1 MLTDVYVIDSGVA
14 LATGHHVSDLLLA
27 TMADLHLLVT
37 DTDLQV
43 IQPGWEEVQAPVLL
57 GYPAGHELLLD
68 EAYTALQEK
77 INEGFPILL
86 LLPNKKDPQYDF
98 IRSTFSALLVNCQL
112 LKAITL
118 TDLPDDMSR
127 LINDLK
133 QGTLEQFTVF
143 AIDSLVGS
151 ALFSAWPSNDPL
163 RTQKYPNG
171 RAAGEA
177 WGWFTLSRVAP
188 QQPAIIWQ
196 GGHWSSDPRVAHNE
210 THEYH
215 GLALSVEPLIQQ
227 GVLEKPDV
235 WIYSRRQ
242 TPRDDLEAFMAFQY
256 HWGSADFNELE
267 QLCPARQLGDLGVAA
282 FPVVVALAC
291 ERLNFAFYPK
301 KSVLASDSQ
310 CNGTHFSFLLTC
322 VEENS

>member
-1 MLTDVYVIDSGVA
+1 MLTDIYVIGSGVA
-14 LATGHHVSDLLLA
+14 LATGRHASELLLA
-27 TMADLHLLVT
+27 TMADLNLLVT

-43 IQPGWEEVQAPVLL
+43 IQPGWEEVQTPVLL

-86 LLPNKKDPQYDF
+86 LLPDKKDPQYDF

-118 TDLPDDMSR
+118 TDLPNDMSR

-133 QGTLEQFTVF
+133 QNTFEQFTVF
-143 AIDSLVGS
+143 AVDSLVGS

-163 RTQKYPNG
+163 RTQKHPNG

-177 WGWFTLSRVAP
+177 WGWFTLSRVVP
-188 QQPAIIWQ
+188 QQQPAIVWQ
-196 GGHWSSDPRVAHNE
+196 GGHWCSNPIATDNE
-210 THEYH
+210 AYEYQ
-215 GLALSVEPLIQQ
+215 GLALSIEPLIQQ
-227 GVLEKPDV
+227 GILEKPDV

-256 HWGSADFNELE
+256 HWGNTGFHELE
-267 QLCPARQLGDLGVAA
+267 QLCPARQIGDLGVAA

-291 ERLNFAFYPK
+291 ERLNFSFYPK

-310 CNGTHFSFLLTC
+310 GNGTHFSFLLTG
-322 VEENS
+322 VEEN